1 MEICVPEVDNR
12 HLLVVTFLLALQG
25 GCLLVIFHG
34 LISVKRVPALS
45 NGMAIQSDAPQI
57 LLAEV
62 LKGFV
67 SPRDLYLHL
76 SW

>member
-25 GCLLVIFHG
+25 GCLLVLFHG
-34 LISVKRVPALS
+34 LYLSVKRVPALS

-67 SPRDLYLHL
+67 SSRDLYLH
-76 SW
+76 

>member
-45 NGMAIQSDAPQI
+45 NGMAIHSDAHQI

-67 SPRDLYLHL
+67 SSRDLYLH
-76 SW
+76 

>member
-12 HLLVVTFLLALQG
+12 HLFVVIFLLALQG

-34 LISVKRVPALS
+34 PISVKRVPALS